1 MSVQPYKHV
10 VVVPQ
15 RRRTNGPAGAA
26 TAAADTTRILRNGNG
41 IYIRKSRKSLLD
53 HPADESAQM
62 LKIHDQGRTRAP
74 RAGYGATNA
83 ELGQVLFCAL
93 EQRCVAGMSELN
105 SVGEAKIPV
114 NGGGSVLKH
123 RRCRNQYPARIIP
136 PRIAQKPIST
146 SRARGC
152 KCGR

>member
-41 IYIRKSRKSLLD
+41 IYIRKSRKSLLN

-74 RAGYGATNA
+74 RAGYGAPTRNWA
-83 ELGQVLFCAL
+83 TCSFAL
-93 EQRCVAGMSELN
+93 S
-105 SVGEAKIPV
+105 S
-114 NGGGSVLKH
+114 
-123 RRCRNQYPARIIP
+123 
-136 PRIAQKPIST
+136 IA
-146 SRARGC
+146 AWRG
-152 KCGR
+152 